1 MTQLPFSLGIP
12 YIPVGIALPRRSYTS
27 ASKSG
32 KVLQHNGEFKE
43 ITKVHIPCHR
53 GEELCGVI
61 CTLRI
66 PMKSVQF
73 SHSAVSDSLWPHGLQ
88 HTRPPCPSP
97 APGVYS
103 DSYPLSWWCH
113 PSIWSCVIPFSSCL
127 QSFPASGSFPRSQF
141 FTSGSQSIGVHSC
154 DPIDCCLP
162 GSCICNIFQARTLG
176 QAVSSFSR
184 WSSRPRDWT

>member
-12 YIPVGIALPRRSYTS
+12 YIPIGIALLRRSHTS

-43 ITKVHIPCHR
+43 VIKVHIPCHR
-53 GEELCGVI
+53 WEELCGVI

-66 PMKSVQF
+66 PVKSVQF

-88 HTRPPCPSP
+88 HNRPPCPLP

-103 DSYPLSWWCH
+103 NSCLLSWWCH
-113 PSIWSCVIPFSSCL
+113 PAISTCVIPFSSCL

-141 FTSGSQSIGVHSC
+141 FASGGQSIGVHSC
-154 DPIDCCLP
+154 DPIDCSLS
-162 GSCICNIFQARTLG
+162 GSCIYNIFQARILG
-176 QAVSSFSR
+176 
-184 WSSRPRDWT
+184 